1 MQQCL
6 SKSLK
11 FKGFAAL
18 CYSQGFD
25 NPVGSQDEGDPRQQR
40 GNLPSPPP
48 QKNWKKSCGPFEIQ
62 NPHPET
68 QQETKTPPSCGRNKK
83 TTKILAGKIPE
94 IQQTVKV
101 GRGICLLKVG
111 LVQRTA
117 PLGLS
122 PAQSWDYKGPF
133 VPPAASL
140 DREWLQE
147 SSQLNSW
154 LEFYGKLQG
163 CLVKGAGVASFHFT
177 FVNLLVNY
185 DYFVLSLFFPS
196 FLEFLGSKGAAC
208 NSQWEV
214 FAQSPFLLKKTRI
227 WNPKFQI
234 LVGELWQ
241 SFGFLLPKNSPVPC
255 FCCAGSC
262 WCLIQWKMWNFSI
275 LQQPRNYLI
284 HLINELIHPINFFS
298 CSQVPSETRQL
309 LHIPDSRPA
318 LGFHPGE

>member
-1 MQQCL
+1 MREIPDN
-6 SKSLK
+6 
-11 FKGFAAL
+11 KG
-18 CYSQGFD
+18 GI
-25 NPVGSQDEGDPRQQR
+25 
-40 GNLPSPPP
+40 SPLLP
-48 QKNWKKSCGPFEIQ
+48 QKTGKNYMAHLGFKIPIQKPNKRQKLLHPVAGIKKQ
-62 NPHPET
+62 
-68 QQETKTPPSCGRNKK
+68 
-83 TTKILAGKIPE
+83 TKILAGKIPE

-185 DYFVLSLFFPS
+185 DYFVLLLFFPS
-196 FLEFLGSKGAAC
+196 FLEFLGSK
-208 NSQWEV
+208 
-214 FAQSPFLLKKTRI
+214 
-227 WNPKFQI
+227 
-234 LVGELWQ
+234 
-241 SFGFLLPKNSPVPC
+241 
-255 FCCAGSC
+255 
-262 WCLIQWKMWNFSI
+262 
-275 LQQPRNYLI
+275 
-284 HLINELIHPINFFS
+284 
-298 CSQVPSETRQL
+298 
-309 LHIPDSRPA
+309 
-318 LGFHPGE
+318 

>member
-1 MQQCL
+1 M
-6 SKSLK
+6 
-11 FKGFAAL
+11 
-18 CYSQGFD
+18 
-25 NPVGSQDEGDPRQQR
+25 
-40 GNLPSPPP
+40 
-48 QKNWKKSCGPFEIQ
+48 
-62 NPHPET
+62 
-68 QQETKTPPSCGRNKK
+68 
-83 TTKILAGKIPE
+83 
-94 IQQTVKV
+94 KV
-101 GRGICLLKVG
+101 GRGICLLRVG

-154 LEFYGKLQG
+154 LEFYGKLRG

-185 DYFVLSLFFPS
+185 DYFLLLLFFPS
-196 FLEFLGSKGAAC
+196 FFGVFGIKKSSLQFPVGSFLPRT
-208 NSQWEV
+208 
-214 FAQSPFLLKKTRI
+214 PFYCRKPRI

-234 LVGELWQ
+234 LVGERWQ
-241 SFGFLLPKNSPVPC
+241 SFGFPLPKNSPVPC

-262 WCLIQWKMWNFSI
+262 WCLIQWKTWNFSI

-284 HLINELIHPINFFS
+284 HLIN
-298 CSQVPSETRQL
+298 
-309 LHIPDSRPA
+309 
-318 LGFHPGE
+318 